1 MSVEE
6 FINEIREE
14 HEEDLEEV
22 EKLLRILDQL
32 READRKVYDV
42 HITSDL

>member
-6 FINEIREE
+6 FIKEIREE
-14 HEEDLEEV
+14 HEEDLEEI

-42 HITSDL
+42 YITSDL